1 MGKSKLDGTSVIE
14 DYLSGLSSEQLSER
28 YGMSSVAIRNYLKKK
43 GIEIRSAYDAI
54 YDERRA
60 SPYTFNEH
68 WLDELDCPEKF
79 YFLGF
84 FAADG
89 CNFKKQNEA
98 KIKLQRGDL
107 ELLEK
112 FKNLLE
118 SDRPI
123 YEVYDKPNGSR
134 RESYS
139 SNLRLTSKYFCS
151 RLEELGLPERKTY
164 SLHFPD
170 YIPEKYLRDYVRRVF
185 DGDGCVSVIHKG
197 KARGMTDIAGYP
209 NFLKELKTAIEKVL
223 SINIVFYQNKENCAH
238 LKINRQEDI
247 KTFLDWMYKDSTLHL
262 KRKYQR
268 YQEFL
273 SIRDYSIETKGQK
286 QRRIKTQ
293 ETEIINAYLSCV
305 DNKEICERYKISNN
319 TLYKILQRNDVKPF
333 KEKERINK

>member
-14 DYLSGLSSEQLSER
+14 DYLSGLSADQLAER
-28 YGMSSVAIRNYLKKK
+28 YGMSDVAVRNYLKKK
-43 GIEIRSAYDAI
+43 RVEMRKSNDPIYDANQ
-54 YDERRA
+54 A

-68 WLDELDCPEKF
+68 WLDKLDSPEKF

-89 CNFKKQNEA
+89 CNLKKYNYIQ
-98 KIKLQRGDL
+98 IKLQKRDQ

-112 FKNLLE
+112 FKKLLK

-123 YEVYDKPNGSR
+123 YDVYEKATESR
-134 RESYS
+134 GENFQCS
-139 SNLRLTSKYFCS
+139 LRLTNKYFCQKI
-151 RLEELGLPERKTY
+151 EDLGLPERKTY
-164 SLHFPD
+164 CLHFPD
-170 YIPEKYLRDYVRRVF
+170 YIPKEYLRDYIRRIF
-185 DGDGCVSVIHKG
+185 DGDGCVSVTYKG
-197 KARGMTDIAGYP
+197 KARGMTEIAGHP
-209 NFLKELKTAIEKVL
+209 IFLKELKEVIEQTL
-223 SINIVFYQNKENCAH
+223 SVNIVYYQNKENCAH

-247 KTFLDWMYKDSTLHL
+247 KIFLDWMYKDSTLYL
-262 KRKYQR
+262 ERKYQK

-286 QRRIKTQ
+286 QRRIKAQ

-305 DNKEICERYKISNN
+305 GNKEICEKYKISNN

-333 KEKERINK
+333 KEKERLNK